1 MTTPPTLQRPG
12 AGLHYDSR
20 EADTVGRTSE
30 CIASELAELVSR
42 ADLSKCL
49 EEAALY
55 GSLVRG
61 DFDPNISDIDIFLVI
76 SDRCPVADAVEEVKK
91 LLVESARKC
100 IGGLPVRGVDVA
112 WCLAEELGY
121 GCQYKFLT
129 LYRMDFE
136 ENHII
141 AWGRALHK
149 KIPWQSWSEILCGS
163 LERVKT
169 RLREWSGKPELL
181 PIAAGE
187 AVKLALAASGYRGP
201 WTKHGILRE
210 LEARGWK
217 RALGLWRKYIE
228 GSRVEP
234 VEALQT
240 AQEALRMVRNLLGD
254 CSRLAVD

>member
-1 MTTPPTLQRPG
+1 M
-12 AGLHYDSR
+12 
-20 EADTVGRTSE
+20 GRASE
-30 CIASELAELVSR
+30 CIASKLAELVSR
-42 ADLSKCL
+42 SGFSECL
-49 EEAALY
+49 EEVALY

-61 DFDPNISDIDIFLVI
+61 DFDPNISDVDVFLVA
-76 SDRCPVADAVEEVKK
+76 SDGCPVTDAVEEVKK

-129 LYRMDFE
+129 LYRADFE

-141 AWGRALHK
+141 VWGRALHK
-149 KIPWQSWSEILCGS
+149 KTPRQSWSEILCRS

-201 WTKHGILRE
+201 WTKKEILRE
-210 LEARGWK
+210 LEARGWE
-217 RALGLWRKYIE
+217 RAVGLWRKYME
-228 GSRVEP
+228 GGRVEP

-240 AQEALRMVRNLLGD
+240 AQEALRVVRNFLGD
-254 CSRLAVD
+254 CSRLVVD